1 MPSFDISSQA
11 NMVNIKNAV
20 DVAMRT
26 ILNRYDFKGTS
37 ASVEC
42 NEKDM
47 LITIFGDAEFQIN
60 QVKDILFPSMEKKEP
75 DSSR

>member
-11 NMVNIKNAV
+11 NMVNINNAV

-26 ILNRYDFKGTS
+26 IANRYDFKGTS
-37 ASVEC
+37 AAVEC
-42 NEKDM
+42 NEKEM

-60 QVKDILFPSMEKKEP
+60 QVKIG
-75 DSSR
+75 RAHV